1 MVANC
6 ANPEC
11 GVPFRYFR
19 DGRLFRFDLNDHFT
33 PASVGPDVAVHR
45 RVEYFWL
52 CGSCASRMTL
62 ISELGVGMRTRSL
75 SSTDASLSL
84 SSERFSIRQAAA

>member
-11 GVPFRYFR
+11 GTPFRYFR
-19 DGRLFRFDLNDHFT
+19 DGRLFRFDLNHFR
-33 PASVGPDVAVHR
+33 PAMVGPDVTVHR
-45 RVEYFWL
+45 RVENFWL

-62 ISELGVGMRTRSL
+62 ISELGVGVKTRSL
-75 SSTDASLSL
+75 SRTDAPLGV
-84 SSERFSIRQAAA
+84 SSERLLIRQAAA